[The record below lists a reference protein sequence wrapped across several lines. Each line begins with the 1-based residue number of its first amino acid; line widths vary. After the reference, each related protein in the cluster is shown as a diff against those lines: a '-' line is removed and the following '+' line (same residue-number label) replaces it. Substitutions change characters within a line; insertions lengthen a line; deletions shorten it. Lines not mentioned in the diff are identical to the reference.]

1 MGKKHKKQEKARKK
15 ERKAVER
22 KALSPAERFDALL
35 DGRWF
40 AGSDGAPDAASNP
53 EAKPAKRK
61 KHGKHAKHTE
71 CAGRTERTAPGKPEK
86 AAMAGTSGKHRA
98 QRATESDAIKRLP
111 TPADARTATEA
122 PVGRASGSTLSS
134 TPAQAASKCDT
145 SAPAGR
151 AAATV
156 APGASRVTV
165 PDRTAVLP
173 SAAAR
178 ASLPAPTPRRAA
190 FRTVAGAWDLHSHSV
205 FSDGSC
211 TPEELIAE
219 ALEAGLERLAI
230 TDHDSLRQLSAVRAC
245 ARRLNFPVLA
255 GTEVSARD
263 YVTGRNVHILAFGL
277 EATSDGS
284 GPLERLVNDTLYQ
297 RTANTLWQA
306 WVLKRCGAEFSG
318 RYISLDDVVE
328 TAGQSLGVYKQHVME
343 SLTHRHHED
352 PDYQFF
358 YQCQF
363 KGESPANHDIRYPA
377 AADAVRAVREQGG
390 VPVLAHPGQMN
401 SWASL
406 PELVQAGLLGIEAY
420 HPDHGAVEE
429 ELAFEA
435 AARYGLFVTGG
446 SDYHGKYGA
455 PAALGEAFVMPEEA
469 GEAVEQLF
477 RRERELA

>member
-71 CAGRTERTAPGKPEK
+71 CAGRTERTASGKPEK

-134 TPAQAASKCDT
+134 TPAQAASKRDT
-145 SAPAGR
+145 SAPVGR

-156 APGASRVTV
+156 VPGASRVTV
-165 PDRTAVLP
+165 PDRTAALP

-284 GPLERLVNDTLYQ
+284 GRSSASLTIRSTSARPT
-297 RTANTLWQA
+297 
-306 WVLKRCGAEFSG
+306 RCGRRGCSNAAGRSSGALHLARQRGGDGGAEPRRLQAS
-318 RYISLDDVVE
+318 
-328 TAGQSLGVYKQHVME
+328 TVME

-377 AADAVRAVREQGG
+377 AAGRRACRSRAGRR
-390 VPVLAHPGQMN
+390 ARAC
-401 SWASL
+401 ASR
-406 PELVQAGLLGIEAY
+406 PDELVGVAARARKAGLLGIEAY

-429 ELAFEA
+429 ELALRRRRA
-435 AARYGLFVTGG
+435 TG
-446 SDYHGKYGA
+446 S
-455 PAALGEAFVMPEEA
+455 L
-469 GEAVEQLF
+469 
-477 RRERELA
+477 